1 MTSLKEKTIKGI
13 GWSFTDN
20 VVSTGITFLTG
31 LILARI
37 LSPEEFGILGM
48 IAVFIAVS
56 NTIVESGFSSALI
69 RKNDATNTDYNTV
82 FYFNLLLG
90 IVLYV
95 LLFICS
101 PAISRFFNEPILIP
115 VTRVM
120 GILLII
126 NAFGIIQ
133 RTILTKKVDF
143 KTQTKISLIA
153 SLTSGGIGIGM
164 AVKGLGVWSLVG
176 QQVSRQ
182 LLNSIFLWVFNK
194 WRPVLEFSKKSFKDL
209 FGFGSK
215 LLASGL
221 IDTIYRNI
229 FYLIIG
235 KFYQADKLGQYT
247 RAEGFKSVFSSNLT
261 GIVQRVSF
269 PVLSSIQDD
278 ANLLRQAYRRV
289 IKTTMLITFT
299 CMLGLAAVAHPLIT
313 VLIGEKW
320 LPAAEY
326 LQIICFAAMLYPLH
340 AINLNMLQVKGR
352 SDLFLRLEIIKK
364 IVGILPIFLGIFL
377 GIKVMLWGSVFTS
390 FVAYFLNS
398 KYSGN
403 LISYPVKEQ
412 IKDILPS
419 FIIALSM
426 AILVFLGGMIIGGP
440 VVIKLVLLIALGILL
455 IFGICEIS
463 HFEDYLYI
471 KQLVKERIYS
481 QINGKKIK

>member
-1 MTSLKEKTIKGI
+1 MNSLKEKTVNGV
-13 GWSFTDN
+13 GWSFADN
-20 VVSTGITFLTG
+20 IVSTGITFLVG

-37 LSPEEFGILGM
+37 LSPAEFGILGM

-56 NTIVESGFSSALI
+56 NTVVDSGFSSALI

-90 IVLYV
+90 IVLYGV
-95 LLFICS
+95 LFLSS
-101 PAISRFFNEPILIP
+101 PAISRFFKEPILIP
-115 VTRVM
+115 ITRVM
-120 GILLII
+120 GIVLII
-126 NAFGIIQ
+126 NSFGIIQ
-133 RTILTKKVDF
+133 RTILTKQVDF

-153 SLTSGGIGIGM
+153 SLTSGGVGIGM
-164 AVKGLGVWSLVG
+164 AVKGMGVWSLVG

-194 WRPVLEFSKKSFKDL
+194 WRPILEFSKKSFRDL

-215 LLASGL
+215 LLISGL

-247 RAEGFKSVFSSNLT
+247 RAEGFNSVFSSNLT

-269 PVLSSIQDD
+269 PVLSSIQNDP
-278 ANLLRQAYRRV
+278 NLLKQAYRRV
-289 IKTTMLITFT
+289 IKTTMLVTFT
-299 CMLGLAAVAHPLIT
+299 CMLGLAAVAQPLVV

-320 LPAAEY
+320 LPAAGY
-326 LQIICFAAMLYPLH
+326 LQIICLAGMLYPLH
-340 AINLNMLQVKGR
+340 SINLNMLQVKGR

-364 IVGILPIFLGIFL
+364 TVGILPIVLGIFW
-377 GIKVMLWGSVFTS
+377 GIEIMLWGSVLTS

-398 KYSGN
+398 YYSGQ
-403 LISYPVKEQ
+403 LIHYSVSNQ

-419 FIIALSM
+419 FGMALCM
-426 AILVFLGGMIIGGP
+426 AIIVYLVG
-440 VVIKLVLLIALGILL
+440 VIFSLPLIVQLILQVLTGVAF
-455 IFGICEIS
+455 IFGVCEAS
-463 HFEDYLYI
+463 HFEDYLFI
-471 KQLVKERIYS
+471 KQLVKD
-481 QINGKKIK
+481 KISSR

>member
-1 MTSLKEKTIKGI
+1 MNSLKEKTVNGV
-13 GWSFTDN
+13 GWSFADN
-20 VVSTGITFLTG
+20 IVSTGITFLVG

-37 LSPEEFGILGM
+37 LSPAEFGILGM

-56 NTIVESGFSSALI
+56 NTVVDSGFSSALI

-90 IVLYV
+90 IVLYGV
-95 LLFICS
+95 LFLSS
-101 PAISRFFNEPILIP
+101 PAISRFFKEPILIP
-115 VTRVM
+115 ITRVM
-120 GILLII
+120 GIVLII
-126 NAFGIIQ
+126 NSFGIIQ
-133 RTILTKKVDF
+133 RTILTKQVDF

-153 SLTSGGIGIGM
+153 SLTSGGVGIGM
-164 AVKGLGVWSLVG
+164 AVKGMGVWSLVG

-194 WRPVLEFSKKSFKDL
+194 WRPILEFSKKSFKDL

-215 LLASGL
+215 LLISGL

-247 RAEGFKSVFSSNLT
+247 RAEGFNSVFSSNLT

-269 PVLSSIQDD
+269 PVLSSIQNDP
-278 ANLLRQAYRRV
+278 NLLKQAYRRV
-289 IKTTMLITFT
+289 IKTTMLVTFT
-299 CMLGLAAVAHPLIT
+299 CMLGLAAVAQPLVV

-320 LPAAEY
+320 LPAAGY
-326 LQIICFAAMLYPLH
+326 LQIICLAGMLYPLH
-340 AINLNMLQVKGR
+340 SINLNMLQVKGR

-364 IVGILPIFLGIFL
+364 TVGILPIVLGIFW
-377 GIKVMLWGSVFTS
+377 GIEIMLWGSVLTS

-398 KYSGN
+398 YYSGQ
-403 LISYPVKEQ
+403 LIHYSVSNQ

-419 FIIALSM
+419 FGMALCM
-426 AILVFLGGMIIGGP
+426 AIIVYLVG
-440 VVIKLVLLIALGILL
+440 VIFSLPLIVQLILQVLTGVAF
-455 IFGICEIS
+455 IFGVCEAS
-463 HFEDYLYI
+463 HFEDYLFI
-471 KQLVKERIYS
+471 KQLVKD
-481 QINGKKIK
+481 KISSR